1 MEIINAKESINDIL
15 FNLFDK
21 LMELEDNFK
30 EKNNIFNKKL
40 ENHLTLN
47 KELIEEN
54 KKLEKKINLEITKHV
69 DYENMINNL
78 NEKLNHKLNNEDRF
92 NMLKVQD
99 KEIDELN
106 KEKDNLLNKINKL
119 EEENQLLK
127 SSKSNIILEESSE
140 SNSIND

>member
-127 SSKSNIILEESSE
+127 
-140 SNSIND
+140 